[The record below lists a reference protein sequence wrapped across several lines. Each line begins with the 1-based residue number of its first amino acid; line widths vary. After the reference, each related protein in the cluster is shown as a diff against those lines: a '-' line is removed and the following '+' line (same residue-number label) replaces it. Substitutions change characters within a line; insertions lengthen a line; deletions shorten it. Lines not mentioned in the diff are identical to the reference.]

1 MEGMEDLSWIFDMEI
16 SQIQLQ
22 DEMEDQNEIELR
34 GKGKQAM
41 ENPDTVPKIQN
52 VASSNEYVGCFCF
65 FVVIIGLCGW
75 RHFRQVNG
83 EESTL
88 MVPTDQNEPVTPSFF
103 FLFRSVGSFQT
114 DFLHKNLD
122 RRSFSI
128 LMKLKER

>member
-65 FVVIIGLCGW
+65 FCSDNWFMWV
-75 RHFRQVNG
+75 
-83 EESTL
+83 EA
-88 MVPTDQNEPVTPSFF
+88 
-103 FLFRSVGSFQT
+103 FQAS
-114 DFLHKNLD
+114 KW
-122 RRSFSI
+122 
-128 LMKLKER
+128 

>member
-1 MEGMEDLSWIFDMEI
+1 MTRKSAK
-16 SQIQLQ
+16 IQLQ

-34 GKGKQAM
+34 GKGKQAR
-41 ENPDTVPKIQN
+41 ENSDTVPKIQN

-103 FLFRSVGSFQT
+103 FFFAL
-114 DFLHKNLD
+114 LD
-122 RRSFSI
+122 PFKPTFCSKI
-128 LMKLKER
+128 